1 MPKIDLAR
9 ESEVKRKI
17 RMIVA
22 KDPMISMSRL
32 QIELQSAGLHASTG
46 NVIDRKYLIKLLKKI
61 TQEQRRNLDEDRIE
75 DRIVETRE
83 RFGIVMQ
90 RLMKIAF
97 WEFNYLRE
105 GIPMPSAGEQIAAL
119 NSIMKLDLALL
130 SAEMDAGIFK
140 RELGEVDVMHRAAP
154 LSLEKKQE
162 IISTFQAWGIG
173 PKHIEARLVAPKET
187 NGDTNIPSTNN
198 APGGSLVVEGS

>member
-1 MPKIDLAR
+1 
-9 ESEVKRKI
+9 
-17 RMIVA
+17 MIVA

-32 QIELQSAGLHASTG
+32 QIELQSVGLHASTG
-46 NVIDRKYLIKLLKKI
+46 NVLDRKYLTKLLKKI
-61 TQEQRRNLDEDRIE
+61 TQEQRRNLDTDRIE
-75 DRIVETRE
+75 DRIIETRE
-83 RFGIVMQ
+83 RFSIVTQ

-140 RELGEVDVMHRAAP
+140 RELGEVDVLHRAAP
-154 LSLEKKQE
+154 LSVEKKQE
-162 IISTFQAWGIG
+162 ILSTFKAWGIG
-173 PKHIEARLVAPKET
+173 PKHIEARMIASQET
-187 NGDTNIPSTNN
+187 NGDTNTPSTNN
-198 APGGSLVVEGS
+198 APGGSVMVEGS